1 MGCVHVN
8 KFSYTKPQVWAVY
21 CWHFSLPSVFS
32 CAWIGQELGRSSS
45 SSSPPRHVA
54 QPPPGPAHWPAPP
67 AASAPGSPGSAA
79 QPLRP
84 GCPPWLGEQHR
95 TVGLPI
101 CLPSQPYTAS
111 VACASITVL
120 WNSCIAVMHVH
131 SHHHLW
137 YTPISFLMPSRLNYM
152 EQHPYSQADTP
163 HVIAAVW
170 AAKNMLAVW
179 NGPQHELL
187 HTTCL
192 MDILG
197 CLVSVEDKHL

>member
-54 QPPPGPAHWPAPP
+54 RPPPGPAPWPAPP

-101 CLPSQPYTAS
+101 WLPSQPYNRLRGLCFHYCS
-111 VACASITVL
+111 VEQLHRSYACALTPPSLIHTNIFSDAIPFELYGAASILTS
-120 WNSCIAVMHVH
+120 W
-131 SHHHLW
+131 
-137 YTPISFLMPSRLNYM
+137 
-152 EQHPYSQADTP
+152 
-163 HVIAAVW
+163 
-170 AAKNMLAVW
+170 
-179 NGPQHELL
+179 
-187 HTTCL
+187 HTTRHCSSL
-192 MDILG
+192 SGKKHACSVKWTSTWITAYNMSNGYSWMLG
-197 CLVSVEDKHL
+197 KCWG